1 MAVVARARHRELDLA
16 TGPLPTPVKIIG
28 TGSMNTLQRL
38 KLTTIGPVV
47 GLLVLSFLAFW
58 NQWALSLAHANRQNS
73 YRLANELRRSS
84 DELTRT
90 ARTYVVTGDPS
101 YEDEYWH
108 ILAVRNGEAPRP
120 DGRTAALRT
129 LMEEQGFTRDEFGKL
144 EEAEDNSN
152 ALVTTETIAMHAVKG
167 QFADGRGGYTTKGEA
182 DFELARRLMHDP
194 KYHADKATIM
204 GPITEFE
211 VMIDARTEAE
221 VVAIDWRNDVLAIFI
236 LALAAVA
243 TVTTWATLAA
253 HGKGL
258 RRAIDQLATTAENV
272 GSGATELAAGS
283 QSLAQGA
290 SEQVA
295 AVEDISASSRETSA
309 MATENARRTQ
319 AAAEVVGRERDQFGA
334 AAERLGEM
342 VRAMEA
348 IDEAGG
354 RISKINRVIDE
365 IAFQTNI
372 LALNAAVEAARAG
385 DAGLG
390 FAVVADEVRSLA
402 QRSAKAAKET
412 ALLIEESIARAN
424 SGRAKVDE
432 VSAAIASLAEQSAKV
447 RSLVEEVHGGSREQL
462 KAVERIGSALGQI
475 EQVSQ
480 NTAAASEQGSAS
492 AEQLSAQSASLLDV
506 VASMGRMV
514 GR

>member
-1 MAVVARARHRELDLA
+1 
-16 TGPLPTPVKIIG
+16 
-28 TGSMNTLQRL
+28 MNTLQRL

-58 NQWALSLAHANRQNS
+58 NQQDLSRARENRHES
-73 YRLANELRRSS
+73 YRLANELRQSS

-90 ARTYVVTGDPS
+90 ARTYVVTCDPA
-101 YEDEYWH
+101 YEREYWH
-108 ILAVRNGEAPRP
+108 ILAVRNGEAPRA
-120 DGRTAALRT
+120 DGRTVALRT
-129 LMEEQGFTRDEFGKL
+129 LMEQQGFTRTELAKL

-167 QFADGRGGYTTKGEA
+167 RFADGRGGYTKEGVP
-182 DFELARRLMHDP
+182 DLELARRIMHDA

-204 GPITEFE
+204 GPITDFE
-211 VMIDARTEAE
+211 RMIDVRTAQE
-221 VVAIDWRNDVLAIFI
+221 VVAIDWWNDLLAVAILVLAAF
-236 LALAAVA
+236 A
-243 TVTTWATLAA
+243 TFVTWAALAA
-253 HGKGL
+253 HGRGL
-258 RRAIDQLATTAENV
+258 RRAIDQLAATAENV
-272 GSGATELAAGS
+272 GSGATQLAAGS

-295 AVEDISASSRETSA
+295 AVEDISASARETSA
-309 MATENARRTQ
+309 MATENAKRTQ
-319 AAAEVVGRERDQFGA
+319 AATELVGQEREQFDEA
-334 AAERLGEM
+334 SERLGEM

-348 IDEAGG
+348 IDAASG
-354 RISKINRVIDE
+354 RISKINKVIDE

-412 ALLIEESIARAN
+412 ASLIEESIARAS

-432 VSAAIASLAEQSAKV
+432 VSAAITSLAEQSSRV
-447 RSLVEEVHGGSREQL
+447 RSLVEQVQSGSREQL
-462 KAVERIGSALGQI
+462 KAVERMGSALGQI

-480 NTAAASEQGSAS
+480 NAASAAEQGSAS
-492 AEQLSAQSASLLDV
+492 AEQLSAQAGVLLDV
-506 VASMGRMV
+506 VSAIGRAV
-514 GR
+514 GQ

>member
-1 MAVVARARHRELDLA
+1 
-16 TGPLPTPVKIIG
+16 
-28 TGSMNTLQRL
+28 MNTLQRL
-38 KLTTIGPVV
+38 KITTIGPVV
-47 GLLVLSFLAFW
+47 GLLLLSFLAFW
-58 NQWALSLAHANRQNS
+58 NQWILGIARENRHES
-73 YRLANELRRSS
+73 YRLANELRHSS

-90 ARTYVVTGDPS
+90 ARTYVVTGDPA
-101 YEDEYWH
+101 YELEYWH
-108 ILAVRNGEAPRP
+108 ILAVRNGEAIRP
-120 DGRTAALRT
+120 DGRTVALRS
-129 LMEEQGFTRDEFGKL
+129 LMEEQGFTQGELSKL
-144 EEAEDNSN
+144 EEAEGNSN

-167 QFADGRGGYTTKGEA
+167 QFADGRGGYTKEGEPDMVMA
-182 DFELARRLMHDP
+182 GRIMHDE

-204 GPITEFE
+204 GPITTFGQ
-211 VMIDARTEAE
+211 MIDSRTEAE
-221 VVAIDWRNDVLAIFI
+221 VASIDWWNDLLAILMVF
-236 LALAAVA
+236 VA
-243 TVTTWATLAA
+243 TVASGTTWAALAA
-253 HGKGL
+253 HGRGL
-258 RRAIDQLATTAENV
+258 RHAIDQLAITAEHV
-272 GSGATELAAGS
+272 GSGANEIAAGS
-283 QSLAQGA
+283 QSLAAGA

-295 AVEDISASSRETSA
+295 AVEDISGSARATSA

-319 AAAEVVGRERDQFGA
+319 AAAEVVGREGDHFVDA
-334 AAERLGEM
+334 AARLGEM

-354 RISKINRVIDE
+354 RISKINKVIDE

-412 ALLIEESIARAN
+412 ALLIEESIARAS
-424 SGRAKVDE
+424 SGRAKVAE
-432 VSAAIASLAEQSAKV
+432 VAAAIDSLAEQSTKV
-447 RSLVEEVHGGSREQL
+447 RALVEAVQGGSREQL
-462 KAVERIGSALGQI
+462 KAVERIGSSLGQI

-480 NTAAASEQGSAS
+480 SVAAASEQGSAS
-492 AEQLSAQSASLLDV
+492 AEQLSSQSASLLDV